1 MRKRET
7 IEDSLPEPGVE
18 NRSGTMNL
26 DEAAAFLH
34 MNPEALRQ
42 KAKVGVIPGAK
53 IGKCWIFI
61 EVDLVRHIR
70 SRYAAP
76 RQAVRVT
83 SKEVKS
89 CHSTAGVKPGGSTL
103 RRQMGSEYA
112 DLLGLVTARKPSTTM
127 TS

>member
-1 MRKRET
+1 MHKRET
-7 IEDSLPEPGVE
+7 IEDRIPEPGVE

-42 KAKVGVIPGAK
+42 KAKVGMIPGAK
-53 IGKCWIFI
+53 IGKRWIFV
-61 EVDLVRHIR
+61 ELDLVHHIR

-83 SKEVKS
+83 SKEVKP
-89 CHSTAGVKPGGSTL
+89 CHSTVVVGPGGFTS
-103 RRQMGSEYA
+103 RRPMDDEYA
-112 DLLGLVTARKPSTTM
+112 NLLGLTTARKPSNSM